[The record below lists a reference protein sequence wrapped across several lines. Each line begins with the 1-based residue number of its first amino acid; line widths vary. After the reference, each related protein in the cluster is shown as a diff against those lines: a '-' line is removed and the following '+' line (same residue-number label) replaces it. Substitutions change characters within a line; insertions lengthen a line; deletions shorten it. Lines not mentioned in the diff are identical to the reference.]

1 MKRFL
6 CRVSSVFC
14 IVMVCWSL
22 NVHAEKRECLEEL
35 LQSEEYLIGEMVKSI
50 QLALLHPEA
59 ETSLVTLIE
68 YGQDSRYYTMIRGW
82 VSLELSGVVS
92 QYESAHNESARERHA
107 RKIEVLEKVIRAIDL
122 E

>member
-1 MKRFL
+1 
-6 CRVSSVFC
+6 
-14 IVMVCWSL
+14 MVCWSL

-50 QLALLHPEA
+50 QLALSHPEA
-59 ETSLVTLIE
+59 ETSLVTLIQ

-107 RKIEVLEKVIRAIDL
+107 REIEVLEKVIRAIDL